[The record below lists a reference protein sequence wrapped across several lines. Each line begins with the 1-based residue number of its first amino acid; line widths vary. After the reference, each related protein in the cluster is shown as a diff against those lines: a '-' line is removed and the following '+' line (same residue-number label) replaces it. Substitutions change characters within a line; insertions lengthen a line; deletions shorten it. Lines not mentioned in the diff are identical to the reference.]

1 MEFTLK
7 NNNILITS
15 EKKEILLEENRILL
29 DGLDISVPGEY
40 EKSGC
45 LMYAYAKN
53 DEKLYHFRVDGYW
66 IAYVPTALIDIS
78 AEALDFLGTV
88 DILVMSGAKT
98 MQPVMEK
105 IEPRLLVTYG
115 EHAYEIAT
123 PLGYTEAPIQKYK
136 LKDADLSSDKTGCVI
151 LG

>member
-1 MEFTLK
+1 MEFVLK
-7 NNNILITS
+7 GENIIITS
-15 EKKEILLEENRILL
+15 EKKEILLSPEKILL
-29 DGLDISVPGEY
+29 DTLDIALPGEY

-66 IAYVPTALIDIS
+66 IAYVPAPIIDIS

-88 DILVMSGAKT
+88 DILIMSGSKVVQNT
-98 MQPVMEK
+98 IEK
-105 IEPRLLVTYG
+105 IEPRFLVTYG
-115 EHAYEIAT
+115 EMAHEIAT
-123 PLGYTEAPIQKYK
+123 PLGYNEAPISKYK